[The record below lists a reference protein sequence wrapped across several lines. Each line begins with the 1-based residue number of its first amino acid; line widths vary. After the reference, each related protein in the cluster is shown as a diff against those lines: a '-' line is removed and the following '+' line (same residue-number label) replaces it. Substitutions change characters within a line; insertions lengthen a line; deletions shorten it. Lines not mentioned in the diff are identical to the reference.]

1 MVNLKLPL
9 IYHYTRLNNLN
20 ATAISK
26 ASGISLTTVKRI
38 LSGHNRVTNKTAD
51 KLSRM
56 LNTNL
61 ANILQQ
67 WSKAELYQLFGDD
80 DVPF

>member
-9 IYHYTRLNNLN
+9 IYRYTKLNNLD

-26 ASGISLTTVKRI
+26 ASGISLTTAKRI
-38 LSGHNRVTNKTAD
+38 LSGYNRVTNKTAA
-51 KLSRM
+51 KLSHM
-56 LNTNL
+56 LNTDIN
-61 ANILQQ
+61 NILQP
-67 WSKAELYQLFGDD
+67 WSKAELYQVFGDD